1 MAAGR
6 DLDTLGAQAERLGS
20 RGERPGA
27 PGRTRP
33 VVAVITAYAAVGA
46 FAIATSVLLGSDPM
60 TCDGWLG
67 ARGAASFLL
76 SLGLGV
82 PLGALTIFSTR
93 IVVRRAPWAHAL
105 HAALRPAVHS
115 ADDVTVLAVA
125 AASSAGEEL
134 LFRGLLVPIVGVFLS
149 SVLFGAVHQ
158 VRGPARWAWMAWATL
173 MGFLIASVFAAT
185 GSLAGPL
192 VAHAAIN
199 HSNLRFLRDHD
210 PAPRRRPL
218 GGLLRRP

>member
-125 AASSAGEEL
+125 AASSAGEAL
-134 LFRGLLVPIVGVFLS
+134 
-149 SVLFGAVHQ
+149 LFGAVHQ

-173 MGFLIASVFAAT
+173 MGFLFASVFAAT